1 MMNTEEK
8 KRRNKQVGESMQEKI
23 RARRIGD
30 KQN

>member
-23 RARRIGD
+23 RAGRIGD